1 MYDVFFTVLGGVL
14 VYELLPLVLL
24 REVLLELDLGVEV
37 DLFGGVAFGFV
48 DLPQELD
55 LLLRELLLRELLL
68 LFENASGTI
77 NIVVNAR
84 AIIHVINLFIIV
96 LLHLCLFVNTILT

>member
-1 MYDVFFTVLGGVL
+1 VYDVFFTVLGGVL

-37 DLFGGVAFGFV
+37 DLFGGVALGFV

-68 LFENASGTI
+68 LLE
-77 NIVVNAR
+77 
-84 AIIHVINLFIIV
+84 AIGSYDPCRNYY
-96 LLHLCLFVNTILT
+96 